1 MHGSSAV
8 RHLAVRWLVPV
19 VLVLGALAPPV
30 RAAADERLA
39 AAMRF
44 LQTLTPDQ
52 LKVASATI
60 SAADR
65 DAWSYLPGPRPG
77 LRIASLKDGQD
88 SMLQSFLRVAL
99 GSTGAT
105 QVGRIR
111 ATEPVED
118 RGGGVLL
125 GPDEFRIRFFGLSG
139 DDDPPAWSWRL
150 EGHHLSLH
158 QTIVDDEIVS
168 ITPIFVGS
176 VVRHD
181 EAGEVLGAE
190 DQLAHRILQSVAPDR
205 RRLCLDPRPLPGDLR
220 TAMHRPARWSFK
232 GGVPISEAGPAARAC
247 ANEIVDRLLSLHPE
261 HAKAEL
267 SRVWSETP
275 DDRIV
280 FAWCGREDRRGPH
293 QWRLVSPAIVVEFSH
308 SGGNVEHG
316 HLVLRTSEGEFPT
329 RALDAW
335 KDEP

>member
-8 RHLAVRWLVPV
+8 RHLDVRWLVSV
-19 VLVLGALAPPV
+19 VLLLGTLAPQV
-30 RAAADERLA
+30 RAAADDRLA
-39 AAMRF
+39 AAARF
-44 LQTLTPDQ
+44 LGSLSPDQ
-52 LKVASATI
+52 REVASTTI

-65 DAWSYLPGPRPG
+65 DVWSYLPGPRPG
-77 LRIASLKDGQD
+77 LRIADLKDGQD
-88 SMLQSFLRVAL
+88 SMLQTFLRVAL
-99 GSTGAT
+99 GVDGAT
-105 QVGRIR
+105 RVERIR

-158 QTIVDDEIVS
+158 QTIVDDTIVS

-190 DQLAHRILQSVAPDR
+190 DLLAHRILEGVAPDR
-205 RRLCLDPRPLPGDLR
+205 RRLCLDPRSLPGDLR

-232 GGVPISEAGPAARAC
+232 GGIPISEAGPEARAC
-247 ANEIVDRLLSLHPE
+247 ANTIVERLLSTHPE
-261 HAKAEL
+261 DANAEL
-267 SRVWSETP
+267 ARMWSETP

-293 QWRLVSPAIVVEFSH
+293 QWRLVSPGVVVEFSH

-316 HLVLRTSEGEFPT
+316 HLVLRTPEGEFPA

-335 KDEP
+335 KNDP